1 VVVYNPR
8 GYAQDV
14 WNHMADTPRCG
25 VNIGMGGGKTSLT
38 LFHLSM
44 QQILTGSTPRTL
56 VIGPKRVAKNV
67 WAAETKLWQGLGHLR
82 TSVIIGTPEQRHA
95 ALRVDADIYTVNY
108 ENLEWLVKTLDG
120 AWPFECVVCDE
131 STKLSGFRGGWAKHP
146 KTGTVFYRRGGT
158 VRAAE
163 LGSVA
168 HKSKQWINLSGS
180 MTAGGVQ
187 NMWPC
192 TWFLDRGKALGGTYT
207 AFTDRWF
214 KTRIG
219 TSREAAVFEPW
230 PGATEEII
238 ERCKHLYITIDTYK
252 YFQIGAPNFVHVPV
266 YLDSKLKAQYRILR
280 DECVLALKED
290 AVITA
295 VNAGAKI
302 NKCLQFCSGAL
313 IDSATEQVH
322 DIHSLKIEALES
334 IVEESG
340 GAPIIVTYWY
350 KHDIKKIK
358 ARFPQAVLFDD
369 NKETEDKWNR
379 GEIPMLLLHPMSAG
393 HGVSLQH
400 GGHNMVI
407 YTPFFSLDLFLQVI
421 ERIGPMR
428 QMQSGYKRLV
438 NVYLIEAENTWD
450 GRVWS
455 MLESKRT
462 AHEMITEALTDEK
475 FYA

>member
-14 WNHMADTPRCG
+14 WDHMADTPRCG

-95 ALRVDADIYTVNY
+95 ALRVDADIYTINY

-131 STKLSGFRGGWAKHP
+131 STKLSGFRGGWSKHP
-146 KTGTVFYRRGGT
+146 KTGTIFYRRGGT

-168 HKSKQWINLSGS
+168 HKSKQWINLTGTF
-180 MTAGGVQ
+180 TAGGIDKAWGQ
-187 NMWPC
+187 

-230 PGATEEII
+230 AGATEEII
-238 ERCKHLYITIDTYK
+238 ERIKHLYIVIDTYR
-252 YFQIGAPNFVHVPV
+252 YFNVDKPNFVHVPV
-266 YLDSKLKAQYRILR
+266 FFDKKLKAQYNELR
-280 DECVLALKED
+280 DTCVLALKEE

-302 NKCLQFCSGAL
+302 NKCLQFASGAI
-313 IDSATEQVH
+313 IDEHQQVH
-322 DIHSLKIEALES
+322 DVHNLKLDALES
-334 IVEESG
+334 VVEELG
-340 GAPIIVTYWY
+340 GAPLIVTYWY
-350 KHDIKKIK
+350 KHDIKKIQG
-358 ARFPQAVLFDD
+358 RFPNAVLFDD
-369 NKETEDKWNR
+369 SQETEDRWNR
-379 GEIPMLLLHPMSAG
+379 GEIQMLLIHPMSAA

-400 GGHNMVI
+400 GGHNTCV
-407 YTPFFSLDLFLQVI
+407 YTPFFSLDLFLQVL
-421 ERIGPMR
+421 ERNGPIR
-428 QMQSGYKRLV
+428 QMQSGYKRTV
-438 NVYLIEAENTWD
+438 NVYLLEMQGTWD
-450 GRVWS
+450 PYVWS
-455 MLESKRT
+455 MLVEKDSVENMVRD
-462 AHEMITEALTDEK
+462 ALTDEK
-475 FYA
+475 FYL

>member
-82 TSVIIGTPEQRHA
+82 TSVIMGTPEQRHA
-95 ALRVDADIYTVNY
+95 ALRVDADIYTINY

-131 STKLSGFRGGWAKHP
+131 STKLAGFRGGWSKHP
-146 KTGTVFYRRGGT
+146 KTGTIFYRRGGT

-168 HKSKQWINLSGS
+168 HKSKQWINLSGT
-180 MTAGGVQ
+180 MTAGGIHKV
-187 NMWPC
+187 WGSH
-192 TWFLDRGKALGGTYT
+192 WFLDRGKALGGTYT

-219 TSREAAVFEPW
+219 TSKEAAVFEPW
-230 PGATEEII
+230 KGAMEEIL
-238 ERCKHLYITIDTYK
+238 ERIKPYYVTIDTYK
-252 YFQIGAPNFVHVPV
+252 FFNIDQPNFVHVPV
-266 YLDSKLKAQYRILR
+266 FLDRKLKAQYNILR
-280 DECVLALKED
+280 DQCVLALKED
-290 AVITA
+290 TVITA

-302 NKCLQFCSGAL
+302 TKCLQYASGSIL
-313 IDSATEQVH
+313 DEHSVSHHVH
-322 DIHSLKIEALES
+322 DLKLEALES
-334 IVEESG
+334 VVEELG
-340 GAPIIVTYWY
+340 EQPLIVTYWY
-350 KHDIKKIK
+350 QSDKRSILAK
-358 ARFPQAVLFDD
+358 FPKAVLFDD
-369 NKETEDKWNR
+369 KKETEDDWNA
-379 GEIPMLLLHPMSAG
+379 GKIKMLLLHPMSAG
-393 HGVSLQH
+393 HGVNLQH
-400 GGHNMVI
+400 GGCNMCI
-407 YTPFFSLDLFLQVI
+407 FTPFFSLDNFLQVI

-428 QMQSGYKRLV
+428 QMQSGYKRIV
-438 NVYLIEAENTWD
+438 NIFLIEAEGTWD
-450 GRVWS
+450 SRVWD
-455 MLESKRT
+455 MLQNKRSVNDMVT
-462 AHEMITEALTDEK
+462 DALTDEK
-475 FYA
+475 FYE